1 MNTVNPNDSSFYQ
14 FASDLVSDQPAEALD
29 AEIAG
34 ELAAI
39 GIVKGKA
46 FEPDARMRG
55 CADARMR
62 GCADARM
69 REILTEA
76 AAVGN
81 AIARTLTFR
90 PRTEDGVHY
99 YGEASQWVNGLLA
112 GGYDFM
118 TPPAEVS
125 DTGIGPYPSDGAR
138 KLHLRTQFFRLAW
151 GISPAM
157 CMRITN
163 LGSQYLVAAAD
174 KEGRTLDGGRH
185 YTVSLP
191 LASRPPGSG
200 SLTSWDNQTR
210 SMLDTPQRF
219 SKVGSQGYPR
229 RAATADPDGS
239 MTVHFAP
246 ELPDGVPDGN
256 WIQTTPGRGWC
267 VCLRLYSPLQP
278 FFDKSWRPGELE
290 EVEI

>member
-46 FEPDARMRG
+46 FEPDARMR
-55 CADARMR
+55 
-62 GCADARM
+62 
-69 REILTEA
+69 EILTEA

-112 GGYDFM
+112 GGYDLM

-138 KLHLRTQFFRLAW
+138 KLHLRTQFFYLAW

-200 SLTSWDNQTR
+200 
-210 SMLDTPQRF
+210 P
-219 SKVGSQGYPR
+219 
-229 RAATADPDGS
+229 
-239 MTVHFAP
+239 
-246 ELPDGVPDGN
+246 
-256 WIQTTPGRGWC
+256 
-267 VCLRLYSPLQP
+267 
-278 FFDKSWRPGELE
+278 
-290 EVEI
+290 